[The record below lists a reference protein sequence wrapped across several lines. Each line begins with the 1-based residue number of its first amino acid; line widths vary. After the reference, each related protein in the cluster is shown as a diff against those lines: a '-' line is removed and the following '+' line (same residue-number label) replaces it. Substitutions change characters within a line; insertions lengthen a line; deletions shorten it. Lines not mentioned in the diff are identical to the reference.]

1 MCKLEAKGA
10 RGGWTNQC
18 HHPLA
23 WGFDRWAHTLIRI
36 HGTFVCRFGLVYGPM
51 IHVLASGW
59 LRRCYLGLRVLGLRV
74 LPG

>member
-18 HHPLA
+18 HHPWLGGLTDGPTPLYA
-23 WGFDRWAHTLIRI
+23 SMAHFYVGL
-36 HGTFVCRFGLVYGPM
+36 VLVYGPM

-59 LRRCYLGLRVLGLRV
+59 LRRCYLGLRVL
-74 LPG
+74 PG